1 VEKAATAL
9 ANRDTAGFAAAFD
22 PKMPG
27 LAALRAAADGLL
39 QYGDVQS
46 SLQFGTSEGGR
57 LDIAWELRIRE
68 REGSQGLVLRK
79 AQIKC
84 RVVEVKGTWRIA
96 GFEPRD
102 FFAVPHV
109 DGAWNVLESAAV
121 FLDKGDA
128 AGFLSYFERSTPGY
142 DGIARGANSM
152 VAQGIVE
159 AAIDMTSNEGTDT
172 SRTIQVDWTLHIADA
187 DTGLIIATREQEVT
201 CRVELVKD
209 HWRIAEVQPAAF
221 FAPFLL
227 GANFPHDGDIGGV
240 LRDRLA
246 E

>member
-9 ANRDTAGFAAAFD
+9 ADGNAAGFAAAFD
-22 PKMPG
+22 PKIPG

-46 SLQFGTSEGGR
+46 SLQFGTSEGGT

-79 AQIKC
+79 AQVKC
-84 RVVEVKGTWRIA
+84 RVAEVKGTWRIA

-109 DGAWNVLESAAV
+109 DGAWNILESAAV
-121 FLDKGDA
+121 ALDNGDA
-128 AGFLSYFERSTPGY
+128 AGFLHFFERSTPGY
-142 DGIARGANSM
+142 YDISRGANSM
-152 VAQGIVE
+152 VAQGVVE

-172 SRTIQVDWTLHIADA
+172 SRTIQVDWTLHITDA
-187 DTGLIIATREQEVT
+187 ATGLIIATREQEVT

-209 HWRIAEVQPAAF
+209 DWRIAEVRPVAF

-227 GANFPHDGDIGGV
+227 GTNFPHDGDAGGV
-240 LRDRLA
+240 LGNRLA